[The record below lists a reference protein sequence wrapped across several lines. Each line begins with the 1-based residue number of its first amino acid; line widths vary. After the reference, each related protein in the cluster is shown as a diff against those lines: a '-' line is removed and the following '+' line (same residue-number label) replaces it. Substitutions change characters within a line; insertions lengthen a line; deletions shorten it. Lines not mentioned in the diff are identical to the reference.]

1 MLILVVLDTDEL
13 SISKTFIVP
22 SIIEEELASPSD
34 LIPFALME
42 VVYMGAQRP
51 TPTNNTNQP
60 TTTSQ
65 PATLV

>member
-51 TPTNNTNQP
+51 TPCNQP
-60 TTTSQ
+60 
-65 PATLV
+65 

>member
-1 MLILVVLDTDEL
+1 MLIFVVLDTDEL

-51 TPTNNTNQP
+51 TN
-60 TTTSQ
+60 Q
-65 PATLV
+65 PATPTNQQQPAALV

>member
-1 MLILVVLDTDEL
+1 MLVFVVLDTDEL

-51 TPTNNTNQP
+51 TPTNNTNQTNEP
-60 TTTSQ
+60 
-65 PATLV
+65 

>member
-51 TPTNNTNQP
+51 TPTGNNQLP
-60 TTTSQ
+60 SSDS
-65 PATLV
+65 

>member
-1 MLILVVLDTDEL
+1 MLIFVVLGTDEL

-51 TPTNNTNQP
+51 TPTNNQP
-60 TTTSQ
+60 PFLYQLLS
-65 PATLV
+65 PDS

>member
-1 MLILVVLDTDEL
+1 MLTFVVLTTDEL

-51 TPTNNTNQP
+51 TPTNNTNQTNEP
-60 TTTSQ
+60 
-65 PATLV
+65 

>member
-1 MLILVVLDTDEL
+1 MLIFVVLDTDEL

-51 TPTNNTNQP
+51 TNQQPP
-60 TTTSQ
+60 TT
-65 PATLV
+65 LV

>member
-1 MLILVVLDTDEL
+1 MLIFVVLDTDEL

-51 TPTNNTNQP
+51 TKPAKSTNQQQP
-60 TTTSQ
+60 TT
-65 PATLV
+65 LV